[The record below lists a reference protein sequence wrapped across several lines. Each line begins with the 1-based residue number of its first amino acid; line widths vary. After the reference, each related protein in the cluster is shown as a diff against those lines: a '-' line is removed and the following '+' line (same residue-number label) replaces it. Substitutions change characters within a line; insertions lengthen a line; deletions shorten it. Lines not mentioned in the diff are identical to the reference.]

1 MNVKARLGKTISAG
15 LIFAVLCI
23 QAASAAEGLP
33 AAGLSTIKAKV
44 MAIGVSEHVV
54 VRLISGQKVHG
65 CVTAIGDMTFTVS
78 PGINKPD
85 RVIGYDEVAKVK
97 KAPNLL
103 PWILGGIVV
112 ATVVLIV
119 IIHRSPTAPIT
130 AGRLKGV
137 N

>member
-1 MNVKARLGKTISAG
+1 MNIKTAAGRTISAG
-15 LIFAVLCI
+15 LVFAIMCI
-23 QAASAAEGLP
+23 QTVSVAEGLP
-33 AAGLSTIKAKV
+33 AARAAIIKTNVA
-44 MAIGVSEHVV
+44 AIGVSEHVA

-65 CVTAIGDMTFTVS
+65 CITAIGDKTFTVS

-85 RVIGYDEVAKVK
+85 RTISYDEVTKVK

-103 PWILGGIVV
+103 PWILGGLVV

-119 IIHRSPTAPIT
+119 IIHRSPTAPVT

>member
-1 MNVKARLGKTISAG
+1 MG
-15 LIFAVLCI
+15 LAFAIMFVQTVSL
-23 QAASAAEGLP
+23 AEGP
-33 AAGLSTIKAKV
+33 PVARVPVIKAKV
-44 MAIGVSEHVV
+44 AAIGVSEHVA
-54 VRLISGQKVHG
+54 VRLISGQKFHG
-65 CVTAIGDMTFTVS
+65 CITAIGDVTFTVS

-85 RVIGYDEVAKVK
+85 RVISYDEVEKVK
-97 KAPNLL
+97 KPPNLL